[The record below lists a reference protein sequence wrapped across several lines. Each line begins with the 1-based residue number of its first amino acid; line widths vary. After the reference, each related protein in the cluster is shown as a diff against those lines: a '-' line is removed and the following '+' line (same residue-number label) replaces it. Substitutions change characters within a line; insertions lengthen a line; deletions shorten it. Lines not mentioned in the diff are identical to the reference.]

1 MELLCLRGI
10 WQIASARLA
19 EFREQLKA
27 MRVRDVWQRG
37 TSTRDLDVINLDVIN
52 LNVINLNVIN
62 LNVEHRDARAV
73 RLELRGRAHR
83 RKSSRAR
90 QSRHRA
96 KHNLRLVD
104 ER

>member
-1 MELLCLRGI
+1 MFGSEERRR
-10 WQIASARLA
+10 A
-19 EFREQLKA
+19 
-27 MRVRDVWQRG
+27 
-37 TSTRDLDVINLDVIN
+37 TSMCDLDVINLDVIN
-52 LNVINLNVIN
+52 LDAIN

-90 QSRHRA
+90 QSWHRA

-104 ER
+104 ASGG